1 MELRQLKTFVAV
13 VDHGSFVAAG
23 EYIGLT
29 QSAISLQIKALEQE
43 FDTPLFDRSSRP
55 ATLNARGRILLER
68 AREILDYCAEVKDAV
83 VNDELSGSLE
93 LGAVPTSLT
102 GILPSALAALKDTH
116 PLLHIKVTSGPSNNL
131 AEYVSSGKLDVAVVT
146 KPSGIA
152 DGLIWTAFAREPL
165 MVIAPKD
172 NAETTDKNVLES
184 RPYIQFNTRTW
195 AGQQI
200 EQHLKDRKI
209 RVVRGMEIDSLEAIA
224 LMVSNGLGV
233 SVIPLR
239 CGEEKVPF
247 DLKCVPFGDPPQ
259 YRTLGLLQR
268 EANSRLLLS
277 QALLETLKELCRKSP
292 LGG

>member
-1 MELRQLKTFVAV
+1 MSEA
-13 VDHGSFVAAG
+13 
-23 EYIGLT
+23 
-29 QSAISLQIKALEQE
+29 
-43 FDTPLFDRSSRP
+43 
-55 ATLNARGRILLER
+55 
-68 AREILDYCAEVKDAV
+68 KDAI

-102 GILPSALAALKDTH
+102 GILPSALAVLKDTH

-131 AEYVSSGKLDVAVVT
+131 AEYVASSKLDVAVAT
-146 KPSGIA
+146 KPNRIT
-152 DGLIWTAFAREPL
+152 DGLILTPFAREPL
-165 MVIAPKD
+165 MVIASED
-172 NAETTDKNVLES
+172 NVGTTDKSVLES
-184 RPYIQFNTRTW
+184 QPYIQFNPRTW

-200 EQHLKDRKI
+200 ERHLKDRKI
-209 RVVRGMEIDSLEAIA
+209 KVIRGMEVDSLEAIA

-259 YRTLGLLQR
+259 YLTLGLLQR
-268 EANSRLLLS
+268 QADRRLHLA
-277 QALLETLKELCRKSP
+277 QALLKTLEDLCCNSP